1 MEYLILQ
8 EKHTLRVRKEH
19 IMSKDGIKLSKK
31 YGVNPTIPIC
41 FWCGEHKNEI
51 ALCGHIGNY
60 RKGEDF
66 EAPKNCILDY
76 EPCDKCKEIWDK
88 GVVLIEVDTKPQAE
102 GQLPIQDPYY
112 PTGRYAVMEKSS
124 AEKTF
129 KPEVLEK
136 GLLLVPPEVFE
147 QIVPQEDKDTKDNE

>member
-1 MEYLILQ
+1 M
-8 EKHTLRVRKEH
+8 
-19 IMSKDGIKLSKK
+19 
-31 YGVNPTIPIC
+31 
-41 FWCGEHKNEI
+41 
-51 ALCGHIGNY
+51 
-60 RKGEDF
+60 
-66 EAPKNCILDY
+66 
-76 EPCDKCKEIWDK
+76 
-88 GVVLIEVDTKPQAE
+88 IEVDTKPQAE